1 MKKALLALIGAGVV
15 ASVASLAVAQDAAV
29 ANSANAVGVLK
40 YTIPANGELVCIS
53 FPMNCMDDVYV
64 DGVLQPEG
72 SWAWTNNSVSAQMP
86 ANSMAYFWDVERE
99 TWQSSTKG
107 GRGWNGVGAKKV
119 LSPGEAFFLQGPSGC
134 EEFQV
139 SLLGELPTDEVSYYA
154 VRGGGN
160 LDPRTVSMY
169 PVEVAFTN
177 SGVASNLVNNSQ
189 VFVWEGGTWQA
200 STKGGRGWNG
210 VARSRTIK
218 VGEGIFVKSADDDPS
233 EISSGR
239 PFAW

>member
-15 ASVASLAVAQDAAV
+15 ASMASLAFAADDS
-29 ANSANAVGVLK
+29 AAYSANAVGVVK
-40 YTIPANGELVCIS
+40 FTIPANGALTCMS
-53 FPMNCMDDVYV
+53 LPLNCMEDVYV

-72 SWAWTNNSVSAQMP
+72 SWVWTNNAIASQMP
-86 ANSMAYFWDVERE
+86 ANSIAYFWDVERE

-119 LSPGEAFFLQGPSGC
+119 LAPGEAFFLQGPSGC

-139 SLLGELPTDEVSYYA
+139 SLLGELPTEEVSYYA
-154 VRGGGN
+154 VRGSGN
-160 LDPRTVSMY
+160 LDPRTVCMY

-177 SGVASNLVNNSQ
+177 SGVASNLVDNSQ

-210 VARSRTIK
+210 IARNRTMK
-218 VGEGIFVKSADDDPS
+218 VGEGVFVKSADNSPS

-239 PFAW
+239 PFTW